1 MLRDLGSH
9 LLDLSLF
16 IAGFPDLSHTTSS
29 LYRKFYPEDYQPE
42 KYICDSEDMAVSQM
56 QFANGLTMQL
66 EVSFGSFVE
75 DNLVFTDIYGTKGGA
90 SRRNGELKFF
100 GSKGNRI
107 DTMKVEKYDFV
118 SKCAQHRFVD
128 AVLDNTEV
136 PVPPEEGIK
145 VIEVLDEIYAAAG
158 EIKK

>member
-1 MLRDLGSH
+1 
-9 LLDLSLF
+9 
-16 IAGFPDLSHTTSS
+16 
-29 LYRKFYPEDYQPE
+29 
-42 KYICDSEDMAVSQM
+42 MAVSQL

-100 GSKGNRI
+100 SKKDNRI
-107 DTMKVEKYDFV
+107 ETSKVETYDFV

-128 AVLDNTEV
+128 AVLDDTVV
-136 PVPPEEGIK
+136 PVPPEEGIRA
-145 VIEVLDEIYAAAG
+145 IEVLDAIYAAAG
-158 EIKK
+158 EIRK